1 MNTKRKKVANLL
13 WIVGVLVIFQTAAG
27 PVVSARPTALAAAP
41 TVRQIASSPA
51 LPGVLLASFVGTNE
65 VRYSRS
71 RGINWELVGNTAW
84 SADGIDPVRVAV
96 TPRSS
101 TEPLTR
107 FLVAPTKVVQG
118 GFITPDT
125 VYRSGDWGRTW
136 VNMKVVE
143 PFAPLLNDP
152 MQALQLVSTISD
164 PQVIYFV
171 SSWYEWD
178 VFVISVHVAQAY
190 ASLDAGVS
198 WSNMNTSELGYPTW
212 VIPSPRTP
220 RKVYVSF
227 FDNTGLWYTS
237 EDAGQTWSGQIES
250 PGGVFAIDPSSENI
264 LYAPDRY
271 SVNGGQNWQLYQTN
285 PCKSIMEWAV
295 MADPKVSGILYLRC
309 DNTWWRSQNQGTLWT
324 ELSLPGVQYLD
335 ADWGTPG
342 RILAARGDGLWG
354 SDDHGST
361 WFLLTPDFGSLP
373 EHQFLPSVIH

>member
-71 RGINWELVGNTAW
+71 RGINWEPVGNTAW

-107 FLVAPTKVVQG
+107 FLVAPTIVLPTYTWDG
-118 GFITPDT
+118 PDT
-125 VYRSGDWGRTW
+125 IYRSGDWGRTW
-136 VNMKVVE
+136 LSMNQIDASDYLVSE
-143 PFAPLLNDP
+143 TID
-152 MQALQLVSTISD
+152 ALQLISSISD

-171 SSWYEWD
+171 SFWTEAD
-178 VFVISVHVAQAY
+178 MFIGSVDVAQAY
-190 ASLDAGVS
+190 ASLDAGVT
-198 WSNMNTSELGYPTW
+198 WANMDTPLLGYPTW

-227 FDNTGLWYTS
+227 YNIDTWWKIS
-237 EDAGQTWSGQIES
+237 EDAGQTWSGEMES
-250 PGGVFAIDPSSENI
+250 PDGKFVFDPSSEDI
-264 LYAPDRY
+264 LYTPNSY
-271 SVNGGQNWQLYQTN
+271 SLNAGQNWQSYPIN
-285 PCKSIMEWAV
+285 PCKTWDGAILT
-295 MADPKVSGILYLRC
+295 DPKVSGTLFLTC
-309 DNTWWRSQNQGTLWT
+309 DDKVWRSQDTGAHWT
-324 ELSLPGVQYLD
+324 DLFLPGVQTLD

-373 EHQFLPSVIH
+373 EHQFLPAVIH